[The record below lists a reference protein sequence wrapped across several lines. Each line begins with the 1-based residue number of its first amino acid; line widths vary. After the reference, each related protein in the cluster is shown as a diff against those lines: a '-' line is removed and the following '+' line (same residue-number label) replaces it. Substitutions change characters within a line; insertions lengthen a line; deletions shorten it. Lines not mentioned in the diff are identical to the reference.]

1 MGSPGKRKK
10 TWKGPARPGPPRGHL
25 RAVMD
30 GIDQGYVLLDP
41 AGRFV
46 EVNEAFC
53 RITGLRR
60 EEVTGHTVE
69 HFVSPEH
76 VGSWKSAVAVVLA
89 PSAEGAFDAVL
100 PLGGRGPRPVR
111 VEYRVLPGEPFFR
124 KGWRWVLITDLSG
137 RLSSDRGDG
146 GREDRRRRALEGV
159 SVGTW
164 EWHLPS
170 GHVVFDE
177 EFVHMLD
184 LLPGALL
191 SDLAAAKALVWDE
204 DLPGLARRLRRILGG
219 RSDRFDL
226 ELRLRHSRGSPVW
239 VLGRGRVTERDSKG
253 RPLRV
258 GGSAV
263 DVSRRKRAERALE
276 ESVRSFR
283 AILDGFTD
291 RILHLDGH
299 LRILWA
305 NEAVRR
311 PFPGCVGERC
321 HEALF
326 RSPEP
331 CEGCPCVEAL
341 RSGQLERRV
350 FHGAAEGARE
360 GYWEVWGIPIK
371 DPRGGVTEI
380 VSVGRDITEQSELE
394 RGLREARDR
403 AEEASRAKGAFLA
416 NMSHEL
422 RTPMNAIIGMTDL
435 LLETPLTREQRDL
448 LSSVRSSAGSLM
460 EIISDLLDFSRIEA
474 GRFELSQEL
483 FSVRDLCVQ
492 VVWTLDVA
500 ALRKGLILEHR
511 EEGPVPDRVWGDP
524 LRLRQILVNIIGN
537 ALKFTDRG
545 RITFTGRGREREGG
559 KAEIFFEVRDTGVG
573 ISEEKKPLIFR
584 PFFQADL
591 SSRKR
596 FQGTGLGL
604 AISRQIVEAM
614 GGTLAF
620 ESSEGHGSTFFFTV
634 VFPLVTPPQV
644 VAPSLP
650 LAPSR
655 RILVVEDDPMQALIL
670 RRLLERR
677 GWKADVVAT
686 GEDANRCFREE
697 AYDAVILEGHLSDG
711 SGAEVARGLRE
722 IEEGSFRRPFLVLG
736 QEPEGELDA
745 GVEKPIDPEAL
756 VGLLEKLVGS
766 SRGGGGGEAGFGP
779 G

>member
-1 MGSPGKRKK
+1 
-10 TWKGPARPGPPRGHL
+10 
-25 RAVMD
+25 VVD

-60 EEVTGHTVE
+60 EAVTGHTVE

-76 VGSWKSAVAVVLA
+76 AGSWKSAVAVALTL
-89 PSAEGAFDAVL
+89 SAGGSFDAVL
-100 PLGGRGPRPVR
+100 PLGGGVPRPVR
-111 VEYRVLPGEPFFR
+111 VEYRALSGEPFPR

-137 RLSSDRGDG
+137 RLPSERGDG

-164 EWHLPS
+164 EWHLPG

-204 DLPGLARRLRRILGG
+204 DLPGLTRRLRRILGG

-258 GGSAV
+258 GGSVV
-263 DVSRRKRAERALE
+263 DVSRRKRAEGALE
-276 ESVRSFR
+276 ESMRSFR

-326 RSPEP
+326 SSPKP

-341 RSGQLERRV
+341 RSGKLERRV
-350 FHGAAEGARE
+350 FHDAVGGMGE
-360 GYWEVWGIPIK
+360 GYWEVSGIPMK
-371 DPRGGVTEI
+371 DLRGEVTEL

-448 LSSVRSSAGSLM
+448 LSSVRSSSGSLM

-511 EEGPVPDRVWGDP
+511 EEGSVPDRVRGDP
-524 LRLRQILVNIIGN
+524 LRLRQVLVNLIGN

-545 RITFTGRGREREGG
+545 RITFTVRGREREGG

-604 AISRQIVEAM
+604 AISHQIVDAM

-620 ESSEGHGSTFFFTV
+620 ESSEGHGSTFFFSV

-670 RRLLERR
+670 RRLLERG

-686 GEDANRCFREE
+686 GEDAKRCFREE
-697 AYDAVILEGHLSDG
+697 SYDAVILEGHLSDG

-722 IEEGSFRRPFLVLG
+722 IEEGGFRRPFLVLG
-736 QEPEGELDA
+736 QEPEGEVDA

-756 VGLLEKLVGS
+756 VGLLGKLVGS
-766 SRGGGGGEAGFGP
+766 LRGGGEEGFGP
-779 G
+779 GGNPFTAKSD